1 MGRFAPCKLAKLLHA
16 PSEPVGKKFGTNAAA
31 SHDSRTRKRYD
42 IGNRRTSRTVL
53 GNADQLCHG

>member
-53 GNADQLCHG
+53 AKGLG